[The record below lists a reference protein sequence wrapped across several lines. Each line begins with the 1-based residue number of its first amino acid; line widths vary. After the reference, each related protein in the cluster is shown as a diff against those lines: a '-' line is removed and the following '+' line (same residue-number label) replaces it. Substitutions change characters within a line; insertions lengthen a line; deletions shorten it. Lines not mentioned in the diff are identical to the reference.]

1 MAFKLQDDQG
11 YRVFG
16 LEIQGLMTRFYMGAN
31 PFTAS
36 SLYDLSYIDLDCI
49 QSITPYQAEI
59 EPSGGVA
66 TYQPISIS
74 LAMDRMRG
82 SSIDPHVIFSRLS
95 RSSSIWNGQL
105 VANVLRS
112 DNTPDLVV
120 DSNPSVTYPHL
131 LHIGSESFYCT
142 SQSESGGI
150 YTITTSHRLGFRQ
163 QHQIYLG
170 GTDTP
175 IVSSELVSWRGR
187 QAKIYACSVDQN
199 GNTWDNQIIFQGI
212 IESSPTIEGL
222 NSVTISILPMT
233 AMLDNKV
240 SSGTQKT
247 RLAQGVHYYGDIRNQ
262 LSPLKFMR
270 PEFHAIGFLPYLT
283 IDPGLKTHDEVI
295 SILNDHFKLTVGR
308 VGAFSIFKR
317 MGRYILRINGI
328 DADDDMVFSDSSD
341 LLKQASNEEYSFD
354 VPLLYVA
361 PDPQCISYGISF
373 LGSLAPIL
381 EMQDNRPYQVD
392 LGLKFTVTSFPGTG
406 GGGDPVFY
414 DIRGFALGWR
424 DRDEPYILVQDSLG
438 LPTEADGNLYA
449 IQIKIGEDV
458 VNALATHE
466 EDLGGAYLLHLDM
479 NISENRRLPPFGDW
493 LGEGSPIEISKGLII
508 TRRPAGEVILQ
519 LLESGGG
526 GAINGTYDLQLT
538 GCNLNSSMIDEQS
551 FLSLNSASGITD
563 WMFSLPADELTL
575 REILDPMLKTMGAC
589 IVMNRDS
596 FNPRISLVLLG
607 HEADEDQT
615 ALSDS
620 DFLASKPPYWSNF
633 EDIVTQFKF
642 RYDMHQ
648 EEPTTRI
655 VNNYDAINRLAGETK
670 SMDLDLY
677 GITSDILGGTNA
689 SDFLENF
696 LPTYA
701 RLFRLY
707 GQAVR
712 MWHLSIGTG
721 KGLALDVGSYLKIT
735 SAFLKGYT
743 DAYGVSNKIA
753 MVQSISIDLMGEGTE
768 LKLIHLGDSSPS
780 WNASAKIATIVNTT
794 IIEIES
800 DFYSDAD
807 ISYFKAG
814 DIVDYVL
821 QGSEATVLTKTIASI
836 NGNQITF
843 TANHGMSAGGIIQPT
858 TYLNA
863 QSHHTKRAYIDR
875 SFIYE

>member
-31 PFTAS
+31 PFIAS
-36 SLYDLSYIDLDCI
+36 SLYDLSYTDIDCI

-74 LAMDRMRG
+74 IAMDRMRG
-82 SSIDPHVIFSRLS
+82 SSTDPHVIFSRLS

-112 DNTPDLVV
+112 DDTPDLIV
-120 DSNPSVTYPHL
+120 DSNPSVSYPHL

-150 YTITTSHRLGFRQ
+150 YTITTTHRLGFRQ

-222 NSVTISILPMT
+222 NSVTISILPIT
-233 AMLDNKV
+233 AMLDNKI

-262 LSPLKFMR
+262 LSPLVFR
-270 PEFHAIGFLPYLT
+270 VPNFSAYGYYPLT
-283 IDPGLKTHDEVI
+283 LGTGLKTHDEI
-295 SILNDHFKLTVGR
+295 IKTINDYGALFPSGPFAIL
-308 VGAFSIFKR
+308 KR
-317 MGRYILRINGI
+317 SGRYILRVSQTLGFD
-328 DADDDMVFSDSSD
+328 DALVFSDNSD
-341 LLKQASNEEYSFD
+341 LLIQASNEQFAFD
-354 VPLLYVA
+354 VPLPYIA
-361 PDPQCISYGISF
+361 FDPQAHSFGISF
-373 LGSLAPIL
+373 LGSLAPVR
-381 EMQDNRPYQVD
+381 EKTDDRTYQAD
-392 LGLKFTVTSFPGTG
+392 LGLKFTVTEFPFG
-406 GGGDPVFY
+406 GADPALY

-479 NISENRRLPPFGDW
+479 TISENRRLPPFGDW
-493 LGEGSPIEISKGLII
+493 LGEGSPIEISKGMII

-526 GAINGTYDLQLT
+526 GAINGAYDLQLT
-538 GCNLNSSMIDEQS
+538 GCNLNASVIDEQS

-615 ALSDS
+615 SLSDV

-670 SMDLDLY
+670 SMELDLY

-735 SAFLKGYT
+735 SAFLKGYA

-780 WNASAKIATIVNTT
+780 WNASAKIATIINTT
-794 IIEIES
+794 TIEIES
-800 DFYSDAD
+800 AFYSDAD

-821 QGSEATVLTKTIASI
+821 QGSEATTLTKTIASI
-836 NGNQITF
+836 NANQITF
-843 TANHGMSAGGIIQPT
+843 TSNHGMSAGGIIQPT

-863 QSHHTKRAYIDR
+863 SSHHTKRAYIDR

>member
-36 SLYDLSYIDLDCI
+36 SLYDLSYTDLDCI

-112 DNTPDLVV
+112 DDTPDLVV

-150 YTITTSHRLGFRQ
+150 YTITTTHRLGFRQ

-222 NSVTISILPMT
+222 NSVSISILPIT

-262 LSPLKFMR
+262 LSPLVFR
-270 PEFHAIGFLPYLT
+270 VPNFSAYGWYPLT
-283 IDPGLKTHDEVI
+283 LGNGLKTHDEI
-295 SILNDHFKLTVGR
+295 IKTINDYGATFPSGPFAIL
-308 VGAFSIFKR
+308 KR
-317 MGRYILRINGI
+317 SGRYVLRVSQTLGFD
-328 DADDDMVFSDSSD
+328 DALVFSDNSD
-341 LLKQASNEEYSFD
+341 LLIQASNEQFAFD
-354 VPLLYVA
+354 VPLPYIA
-361 PDPQCISYGISF
+361 FDPQAHSFGISF
-373 LGSLAPIL
+373 LGSLAPIR
-381 EMQDNRPYQVD
+381 EKTDDRVYQSD
-392 LGLKFTVTSFPGTG
+392 LGLKFTVTEFPFG
-406 GGGDPVFY
+406 GADPALY

-424 DRDEPYILVQDSLG
+424 DRDEPYILIQDSLG

-479 NISENRRLPPFGDW
+479 TISENRRLPPFGDW
-493 LGEGSPIEISKGLII
+493 LGEGSPIEISKGMII

-526 GAINGTYDLQLT
+526 GAINGAYDLQLT
-538 GCNLNSSMIDEQS
+538 GCNLNASMIDEQS

-670 SMDLDLY
+670 SMELDLY

-743 DAYGVSNKIA
+743 DAYGVSDKIA

-780 WNASAKIATIVNTT
+780 WNASAKISTIINTT
-794 IIEIES
+794 TIEIEA

-814 DIVDYVL
+814 DVVDYVL
-821 QGSEATVLTKTIASI
+821 QGSEATTLTKTIASI
-836 NGNQITF
+836 SGNQITF
-843 TANHGMSAGGIIQPT
+843 TAVHGMSAGGIIQPT

-863 QSHHTKRAYIDR
+863 QAHHTKRAYIDR
-875 SFIYE
+875 GFKYE

>member
-36 SLYDLSYIDLDCI
+36 SLYDLSYTDLDCI

-82 SSIDPHVIFSRLS
+82 SNIDPHVIFSRLS

-112 DNTPDLVV
+112 DDTPDLMV
-120 DSNPSVTYPHL
+120 DSNPSLTYPHL

-222 NSVTISILPMT
+222 NSVSISILPIT

-262 LSPLKFMR
+262 LSPLVFR
-270 PEFHAIGFLPYLT
+270 VPNFSAYGYYPLT
-283 IDPGLKTHDEVI
+283 LGTGLKTHDEI
-295 SILNDHFKLTVGR
+295 IKTINDYGALFPSGPFAIL
-308 VGAFSIFKR
+308 KR
-317 MGRYILRINGI
+317 SGRYVLRVSQTLGFD
-328 DADDDMVFSDSSD
+328 DALVFSDNSD
-341 LLKQASNEEYSFD
+341 LLIQASNETFAFD
-354 VPLLYVA
+354 VPLPYIA
-361 PDPQCISYGISF
+361 FDPQAHSFGISF
-373 LGSLAPIL
+373 LGSLAPVR
-381 EMQDNRPYQVD
+381 EKTDDRTYQAD
-392 LGLKFTVTSFPGTG
+392 LGLKFTVTEFPFG
-406 GGGDPVFY
+406 GADPALY

-479 NISENRRLPPFGDW
+479 TISENRRLPPFGDW
-493 LGEGSPIEISKGLII
+493 LGEGSPIEISKGMII

-526 GAINGTYDLQLT
+526 GEINGAYDLQLT
-538 GCNLNSSMIDEQS
+538 GCNLHSSIIDEQS

-780 WNASAKIATIVNTT
+780 WNASAKIATIINTT
-794 IIEIES
+794 TIEIEA

-807 ISYFKAG
+807 INYFKVG

-836 NGNQITF
+836 SGNQITF
-843 TANHGMSAGGIIQPT
+843 TATHGMSSGGIIQPT

>member
-36 SLYDLSYIDLDCI
+36 SLYDLSYTDLDCI

-82 SSIDPHVIFSRLS
+82 SNIDPHVIFSRLS
-95 RSSSIWNGQL
+95 RSSSIWSGQL

-112 DNTPDLVV
+112 DDTPDLMV
-120 DSNPSVTYPHL
+120 DSNPSLTYPHL

-262 LSPLKFMR
+262 LSPLVFR
-270 PEFHAIGFLPYLT
+270 VPNFSAYGWYPLT
-283 IDPGLKTHDEVI
+283 LGNGLKTHDEI
-295 SILNDHFKLTVGR
+295 IKTINDYGATFPSGPFAIL
-308 VGAFSIFKR
+308 KR
-317 MGRYILRINGI
+317 SGRYVLRVSQTLGFD
-328 DADDDMVFSDSSD
+328 DALVFSDNSD
-341 LLKQASNEEYSFD
+341 LLIQASNEQFAFD
-354 VPLLYVA
+354 VPLPYIA
-361 PDPQCISYGISF
+361 FDPQAHSFGISF
-373 LGSLAPIL
+373 LGSLAPIR
-381 EMQDNRPYQVD
+381 EKTDDRVYQSD
-392 LGLKFTVTSFPGTG
+392 LGLKFTVTEFPFG
-406 GGGDPVFY
+406 GADPALY

-466 EDLGGAYLLHLDM
+466 EDVGGAYLLHLDM
-479 NISENRRLPPFGDW
+479 NISENRKLPPFGDW
-493 LGEGSPIEISKGLII
+493 LGEGSPIEISKGMII

-526 GAINGTYDLQLT
+526 GAINGAYDLQLT
-538 GCNLNSSMIDEQS
+538 GCNLSASMIDEQS

-735 SAFLKGYT
+735 SAFLKGYA

-780 WNASAKIATIVNTT
+780 WNASAKIATIINTT
-794 IIEIES
+794 TIEIES
-800 DFYSDAD
+800 AFYSDAD

-821 QGSEATVLTKTIASI
+821 QGSEATILTKTIASI
-836 NGNQITF
+836 NANQITF
-843 TANHGMSAGGIIQPT
+843 TSNHGMSAGGIIQPT

-863 QSHHTKRAYIDR
+863 SSHHTKRAYIDR

>member
-36 SLYDLSYIDLDCI
+36 SLYDLSYTDLDCI

-82 SSIDPHVIFSRLS
+82 ASIDPHVIFSRLS
-95 RSSSIWNGQL
+95 RSSSIWGGQL

-120 DSNPSVTYPHL
+120 DSNPSISYPHL

-150 YTITTSHRLGFRQ
+150 YTITTTHRLGFRQ

-262 LSPLKFMR
+262 LSPLVFR
-270 PEFHAIGFLPYLT
+270 VPNFSAYGHYPLT
-283 IDPGLKTHDEVI
+283 LGSGLKTHDEI
-295 SILNDHFKLTVGR
+295 INTINDYGATFPSGPFAIL
-308 VGAFSIFKR
+308 KR
-317 MGRYILRINGI
+317 SGRYVLRVSQTLGFD
-328 DADDDMVFSDSSD
+328 DALVFSDNSD
-341 LLKQASNEEYSFD
+341 LLIQASNEQFAFD
-354 VPLLYVA
+354 VPLPYIA
-361 PDPQCISYGISF
+361 FDPQAHSFGISF
-373 LGSLAPIL
+373 LGSLAPVREKI
-381 EMQDNRPYQVD
+381 DNRVYQSD
-392 LGLKFTVTSFPGTG
+392 LGLKFTVTEFPFG
-406 GGGDPVFY
+406 GADPALY

-493 LGEGSPIEISKGLII
+493 LGEGSPIEISKGMII

-670 SMDLDLY
+670 SMELDLY

-721 KGLALDVGSYLKIT
+721 KGLTLDVGSYLKIT

-780 WNASAKIATIVNTT
+780 WNASAKIATIVSTT
-794 IIEIES
+794 TIEIEA

-807 ISYFKAG
+807 ISYFKVG

-821 QGSEATVLTKTIASI
+821 QGSEATTLTKTIASI
-836 NGNQITF
+836 SGNQITF
-843 TANHGMSAGGIIQPT
+843 TATHGMSSGGIIQPT

>member
-36 SLYDLSYIDLDCI
+36 SLYDLSYTDLDCI

-82 SSIDPHVIFSRLS
+82 SNIDPHVIFSRLS
-95 RSSSIWNGQL
+95 RSSSIWSGQL

-112 DNTPDLVV
+112 DDTPDLMV
-120 DSNPSVTYPHL
+120 DSNPSLTYPHL

-222 NSVTISILPMT
+222 NSVSISILPIT

-262 LSPLKFMR
+262 LSPLVFR
-270 PEFHAIGFLPYLT
+270 VPNFSAYGWYPLT
-283 IDPGLKTHDEVI
+283 LGNGLKTHDEI
-295 SILNDHFKLTVGR
+295 IKTINDYGATFPSGPFAIL
-308 VGAFSIFKR
+308 KR
-317 MGRYILRINGI
+317 SGRYVLRVSQTLGFD
-328 DADDDMVFSDSSD
+328 DALVFSDNSD
-341 LLKQASNEEYSFD
+341 LLIQASNEQFAFD
-354 VPLLYVA
+354 VPLPYIA
-361 PDPQCISYGISF
+361 FDPQAHSFGISF
-373 LGSLAPIL
+373 LGSLAPIR
-381 EMQDNRPYQVD
+381 EKTDDRVYQSD
-392 LGLKFTVTSFPGTG
+392 LGLKFTVTEFPFG
-406 GGGDPVFY
+406 GADPALY

-466 EDLGGAYLLHLDM
+466 EDVGGAYLLHLDM
-479 NISENRRLPPFGDW
+479 NISENRKLPPFGDW
-493 LGEGSPIEISKGLII
+493 LGEGSPIEISKGMII

-526 GAINGTYDLQLT
+526 GAINGAYDLQLT
-538 GCNLNSSMIDEQS
+538 GCNLHSSMIDEQS

-615 ALSDS
+615 SLSDV

-670 SMDLDLY
+670 SMELDLY

-735 SAFLKGYT
+735 SAFLKGYA

-780 WNASAKIATIVNTT
+780 WNASAKIATIINTT
-794 IIEIES
+794 TIEIES
-800 DFYSDAD
+800 AFYSDAD

-821 QGSEATVLTKTIASI
+821 QGSEATTLTKTIASI
-836 NGNQITF
+836 NANQITF
-843 TANHGMSAGGIIQPT
+843 TSNHGMSAGGIIQPT

-863 QSHHTKRAYIDR
+863 SSHHTKRAYIDR

>member
-16 LEIQGLMTRFYMGAN
+16 LEIQGLMTRFYMGHN

-36 SLYDLSYIDLDCI
+36 SLYDLSYTDIDCI

-74 LAMDRMRG
+74 IAMDRMRG
-82 SSIDPHVIFSRLS
+82 SSTDPHVIFSRLS

-112 DNTPDLVV
+112 DDTPNLIV
-120 DSNPSVTYPHL
+120 DSNPSLSYPHL

-150 YTITTSHRLGFRQ
+150 YTITATHRLGFRQ

-262 LSPLKFMR
+262 LSPLVFR
-270 PEFHAIGFLPYLT
+270 VPNFSAYGYYPLT
-283 IDPGLKTHDEVI
+283 LGTGLKTHDEI
-295 SILNDHFKLTVGR
+295 IKTINDYGALFPSGPFAIL
-308 VGAFSIFKR
+308 KR
-317 MGRYILRINGI
+317 SGRYVLRVSQTLGFD
-328 DADDDMVFSDSSD
+328 DALVFSDNSD
-341 LLKQASNEEYSFD
+341 LLIQASNETFAFD
-354 VPLLYVA
+354 VPLPYIA
-361 PDPQCISYGISF
+361 FDPQAHSFGISF
-373 LGSLAPIL
+373 LGSLAPVR
-381 EMQDNRPYQVD
+381 EKTDDRTYQAD
-392 LGLKFTVTSFPGTG
+392 LGLKFTVTEFPFG
-406 GGGDPVFY
+406 GADPALY

-479 NISENRRLPPFGDW
+479 TISENRRLPPFGDW
-493 LGEGSPIEISKGLII
+493 LGEGSPIEISKGMII

-526 GAINGTYDLQLT
+526 GEINGAYDLQLT
-538 GCNLNSSMIDEQS
+538 GCNLHSSIIDEQS

-670 SMDLDLY
+670 SMELDLY

-735 SAFLKGYT
+735 SAFLKGYA

-780 WNASAKIATIVNTT
+780 WNASAKIATIINTT
-794 IIEIES
+794 TIEIES
-800 DFYSDAD
+800 AFYSDAD

-821 QGSEATVLTKTIASI
+821 QGSEATTLTKTIASI
-836 NGNQITF
+836 NANQITF
-843 TANHGMSAGGIIQPT
+843 TSNHGMSAGGIIQPT
-858 TYLNA
+858 TYLNTS
-863 QSHHTKRAYIDR
+863 SHHTKRAYIDR
-875 SFIYE
+875 NFIYE

>member
-82 SSIDPHVIFSRLS
+82 SNIDPHVIFSRLS
-95 RSSSIWNGQL
+95 RSSSIWSGQL

-112 DNTPDLVV
+112 DDTPDLMV
-120 DSNPSVTYPHL
+120 DSNPSLTYPHL

-222 NSVTISILPMT
+222 NSVIISILPMT

-262 LSPLKFMR
+262 LSPLVFR
-270 PEFHAIGFLPYLT
+270 VPNFSAYGHYPLT
-283 IDPGLKTHDEVI
+283 LGSGLKTHDEI
-295 SILNDHFKLTVGR
+295 INTINDYGATFPSGPFAIL
-308 VGAFSIFKR
+308 KR
-317 MGRYILRINGI
+317 SGRYVLRVSQTLGFD
-328 DADDDMVFSDSSD
+328 DALVFSDNSD
-341 LLKQASNEEYSFD
+341 LLIQASNEQFAFD
-354 VPLLYVA
+354 VPLPYIA
-361 PDPQCISYGISF
+361 FDPQAHSFGISF
-373 LGSLAPIL
+373 LGSLAPVR
-381 EMQDNRPYQVD
+381 EKTDDRVYQSD
-392 LGLKFTVTSFPGTG
+392 LGLKFTVTEFPFG
-406 GGGDPVFY
+406 GADPALY

-479 NISENRRLPPFGDW
+479 TISENRRLPPFGDW
-493 LGEGSPIEISKGLII
+493 LGEGSPIEISKGMII

-670 SMDLDLY
+670 SMELDLY

-780 WNASAKIATIVNTT
+780 WNASAKIATIVSTT
-794 IIEIES
+794 TIEIEA

-807 ISYFKAG
+807 ISYFKVG

-821 QGSEATVLTKTIASI
+821 QGSEATTLTKTIASI
-836 NGNQITF
+836 SGNQITF
-843 TANHGMSAGGIIQPT
+843 TATHGMSSGGIIQPT

>member
-36 SLYDLSYIDLDCI
+36 SLYDLSYTDLDCI

-82 SSIDPHVIFSRLS
+82 ASIDPHVIFSRLS
-95 RSSSIWNGQL
+95 RSSSIWGGQL

-120 DSNPSVTYPHL
+120 DSNPSISYPHL

-150 YTITTSHRLGFRQ
+150 YTITTTHRLGFRQ

-222 NSVTISILPMT
+222 NSVIISILPMT

-262 LSPLKFMR
+262 LSPLVFR
-270 PEFHAIGFLPYLT
+270 VPNFSAYGHYPLT
-283 IDPGLKTHDEVI
+283 LGSGLKTHDEI
-295 SILNDHFKLTVGR
+295 INTINDYGATFPSGPFAIL
-308 VGAFSIFKR
+308 KR
-317 MGRYILRINGI
+317 SGRYVLRVSQTLGFD
-328 DADDDMVFSDSSD
+328 DALVFSDNSD
-341 LLKQASNEEYSFD
+341 LLIQASNEQFAFD
-354 VPLLYVA
+354 VPLPYIA
-361 PDPQCISYGISF
+361 FDPQAHSFGISF
-373 LGSLAPIL
+373 LGSLAPVR
-381 EMQDNRPYQVD
+381 EKTDDRVYQSD
-392 LGLKFTVTSFPGTG
+392 LGLKFTVTEFPFG
-406 GGGDPVFY
+406 GADPALY

-479 NISENRRLPPFGDW
+479 TISENRRLPPFGDW
-493 LGEGSPIEISKGLII
+493 LGEGSPIEISKGMII

-670 SMDLDLY
+670 SMELDLY

-780 WNASAKIATIVNTT
+780 WNASAKIATIVSTT
-794 IIEIES
+794 TIEIEA

-807 ISYFKAG
+807 ISYFKVG

-821 QGSEATVLTKTIASI
+821 QGSEATTLTKTIASI
-836 NGNQITF
+836 SGNQITF
-843 TANHGMSAGGIIQPT
+843 TATHGMSSGGIIQPT

>member
-36 SLYDLSYIDLDCI
+36 SLYDLSYTDIDCI

-82 SSIDPHVIFSRLS
+82 ASIDPHVIFSRLS
-95 RSSSIWNGQL
+95 RSSSIWGGQL

-120 DSNPSVTYPHL
+120 DSNPSISYPHL

-150 YTITTSHRLGFRQ
+150 YTITTTHRLGFRQ

-262 LSPLKFMR
+262 LSPLVFR
-270 PEFHAIGFLPYLT
+270 VPNFSAYGHYPLT
-283 IDPGLKTHDEVI
+283 LGSGLKTHDEI
-295 SILNDHFKLTVGR
+295 INTINDYGATFPSGPFAIL
-308 VGAFSIFKR
+308 KR
-317 MGRYILRINGI
+317 SGRYVLRVSQTLGFD
-328 DADDDMVFSDSSD
+328 DALVFSDNSD
-341 LLKQASNEEYSFD
+341 LLIQASNEQFAFD
-354 VPLLYVA
+354 VPLPYIA
-361 PDPQCISYGISF
+361 FDPQAHSFGISF
-373 LGSLAPIL
+373 LGSLAPVREKI
-381 EMQDNRPYQVD
+381 DNRVYQSD
-392 LGLKFTVTSFPGTG
+392 LGLKFTVTEFPFG
-406 GGGDPVFY
+406 GADPALY

-479 NISENRRLPPFGDW
+479 TISENRRLPPFGDW
-493 LGEGSPIEISKGLII
+493 LGEGSPIEISKGMII
-508 TRRPAGEVILQ
+508 TRRPACEVILQ

-670 SMDLDLY
+670 SMELDLY

-721 KGLALDVGSYLKIT
+721 KGLTLDVGSYLKIT

-780 WNASAKIATIVNTT
+780 WNASAKIATIVSTT
-794 IIEIES
+794 TIEIEA

-807 ISYFKAG
+807 ISYFKVG

-821 QGSEATVLTKTIASI
+821 QGSEATTLTKTIASI
-836 NGNQITF
+836 SGNQITF
-843 TANHGMSAGGIIQPT
+843 TATHGMSSGGIIQPT

>member
-36 SLYDLSYIDLDCI
+36 SLYDLSYTDIDCI

-66 TYQPISIS
+66 TYQPISVSI
-74 LAMDRMRG
+74 AMDRMRG
-82 SSIDPHVIFSRLS
+82 SSTDPHVIFSRLS

-112 DNTPDLVV
+112 DDTPDLIV
-120 DSNPSVTYPHL
+120 DSNPSVSYPHL

-222 NSVTISILPMT
+222 NSVTISILPIT
-233 AMLDNKV
+233 AMLDNKI

-262 LSPLKFMR
+262 ISPLVFR
-270 PEFHAIGFLPYLT
+270 VPNFSAYGYYPLT
-283 IDPGLKTHDEVI
+283 LGTGLKTHDEI
-295 SILNDHFKLTVGR
+295 IKTINDYGALFPSGPFAIL
-308 VGAFSIFKR
+308 KR
-317 MGRYILRINGI
+317 SGRYILRVSQTLGFD
-328 DADDDMVFSDSSD
+328 DALVFSDNSD
-341 LLKQASNEEYSFD
+341 LLIQASNETFAFD
-354 VPLLYVA
+354 VPLPYIA
-361 PDPQCISYGISF
+361 FDPQAHSFGISF
-373 LGSLAPIL
+373 LGSLAPVREKTDDRI
-381 EMQDNRPYQVD
+381 YQAD
-392 LGLKFTVTSFPGTG
+392 LGLKFTVTEFPFG
-406 GGGDPVFY
+406 GADPALY

-479 NISENRRLPPFGDW
+479 TISENRRLPPFGDW
-493 LGEGSPIEISKGLII
+493 LGEGSPIEISKGMII

-526 GAINGTYDLQLT
+526 GAINGAYDLQLT
-538 GCNLNSSMIDEQS
+538 GCNLNASVIDEQS

-615 ALSDS
+615 SLSDV

-670 SMDLDLY
+670 SMELDLY

-735 SAFLKGYT
+735 SAFLKGYA

-780 WNASAKIATIVNTT
+780 WNASAKIATIINTT
-794 IIEIES
+794 TIEIES
-800 DFYSDAD
+800 AFYSDAD

-821 QGSEATVLTKTIASI
+821 QGSEATTLTKTIASI
-836 NGNQITF
+836 NANQITF
-843 TANHGMSAGGIIQPT
+843 TSNHGMSAGGIIQPT

-863 QSHHTKRAYIDR
+863 SSHHTKRAYIDR

>member
-36 SLYDLSYIDLDCI
+36 SLYDLSYTDIDCI

-74 LAMDRMRG
+74 IAMDRMRG
-82 SSIDPHVIFSRLS
+82 SSTDPHVIFSRLS

-112 DNTPDLVV
+112 DDTPDLIV
-120 DSNPSVTYPHL
+120 DSNPSVSYPHL

-233 AMLDNKV
+233 AMLDNKI

-262 LSPLKFMR
+262 LSPLVFR
-270 PEFHAIGFLPYLT
+270 VPNFSAYGYYPLT
-283 IDPGLKTHDEVI
+283 LGTGLKTHDEI
-295 SILNDHFKLTVGR
+295 IKTINDYGALFPSGPFAIL
-308 VGAFSIFKR
+308 KR
-317 MGRYILRINGI
+317 SGRYILRVSQTLGFD
-328 DADDDMVFSDSSD
+328 DALVFSDNSD
-341 LLKQASNEEYSFD
+341 LLIQASNEQFAFD
-354 VPLLYVA
+354 VPLPYIA
-361 PDPQCISYGISF
+361 FDPQAHSFGISF
-373 LGSLAPIL
+373 LGSLAPVR
-381 EMQDNRPYQVD
+381 EKTDDRTYQAD
-392 LGLKFTVTSFPGTG
+392 LGLKFTVTEFPFG
-406 GGGDPVFY
+406 GADPALY

-466 EDLGGAYLLHLDM
+466 EAIGDAYLLHLDM
-479 NISENRRLPPFGDW
+479 TISENRRLPPFGDW
-493 LGEGSPIEISKGLII
+493 LGEGSPIEISKGMII

-526 GAINGTYDLQLT
+526 GAINGSYDLQLT

-615 ALSDS
+615 SLYDT

-670 SMDLDLY
+670 SMELDLY

-735 SAFLKGYT
+735 SAFLKGYA

-780 WNASAKIATIVNTT
+780 WNASAKIATIINTT
-794 IIEIES
+794 TIEIES
-800 DFYSDAD
+800 AFYSDAD

-821 QGSEATVLTKTIASI
+821 QGSEATILTKTIASI
-836 NGNQITF
+836 NANQITF
-843 TANHGMSAGGIIQPT
+843 TSNHGMSAGGIIQPT

-863 QSHHTKRAYIDR
+863 SSHHTKRAYIDR

>member
-16 LEIQGLMTRFYMGAN
+16 LEIQGLMTRFYMGHN
-31 PFTAS
+31 PFISS
-36 SLYDLSYIDLDCI
+36 SLFDLSYTDLDCI
-49 QSITPYQAEI
+49 QSITPYQASI

-74 LAMDRMRG
+74 LSMDRMRG
-82 SSIDPHVIFSRLS
+82 SSTDPHVIFSRLS

-112 DNTPDLVV
+112 DDTPNLIV
-120 DSNPSVTYPHL
+120 DSNPSVSYPHL

-150 YTITTSHRLGFRQ
+150 YTITTSQRLGFRQ

-199 GNTWDNQIIFQGI
+199 GNTSDNQIIFQGI

-262 LSPLKFMR
+262 LSPLIFR
-270 PEFHAIGFLPYLT
+270 YPEFQAFGLFPLVLGS
-283 IDPGLKTHDEVI
+283 GLKTHDEVI
-295 SILNDHFKLTVGR
+295 SLFNAYGDGISEK
-308 VGAFSIFKR
+308 FSILKR
-317 MGRYILRINGI
+317 SGRYLLRINGF
-328 DADDDMVFSDSSD
+328 DADDSLVFSDSSD
-341 LLKQASNEEYSFD
+341 LLIQVSNETYSFD
-354 VPLLYVA
+354 VPLPFVA
-361 PDPQCISYGISF
+361 LDPQAVSFGISF
-373 LGSLAPIL
+373 LGSVAPASEL
-381 EMQDNRPYQVD
+381 PDNRSYQVD
-392 LGLKFTVTSFPGTG
+392 LGLKFTATKFFGANSAYPIL
-406 GGGDPVFY
+406 Y

-466 EDLGGAYLLHLDM
+466 EAIGDAYLLHLDM
-479 NISENRRLPPFGDW
+479 TTQENRQLPPFGDW
-493 LGEGSPIEISKGLII
+493 LGEGSPIEISKGMII

-526 GAINGTYDLQLT
+526 GEINGAYDLQLT
-538 GCNLNSSMIDEQS
+538 GCNLHSSMIDEQS

-563 WMFSLPADELTL
+563 WIFSLPADELTL

-589 IVMNRDS
+589 IVMNRNS
-596 FNPRISLVLLG
+596 FNPKIKLILLG
-607 HEADEDQT
+607 HEADEGQLS
-615 ALSDS
+615 LSDT

-642 RYDMHQ
+642 NYDMHQ
-648 EEPTTRI
+648 EEPTSRI

-670 SMDLDLY
+670 SMELNLY

-689 SDFLENF
+689 SDFLESF

-712 MWHLSIGTG
+712 MWSLSIGTG
-721 KGLALDVGSYLKIT
+721 KGLALDVGGYLKIT
-735 SAFLKGYT
+735 SQFLKGYSDTYGIT
-743 DAYGVSNKIA
+743 DEIA
-753 MVQSISIDLMGEGTE
+753 MIQEISIDLMGEGTD
-768 LKLIHLGDSSPS
+768 LKLVHLGDSSPS
-780 WNASAKIATIVNTT
+780 WNASAKILNIINTT
-794 IIEIES
+794 TIEIEP

-807 ISYFKAG
+807 IDYFKVG
-814 DIVDYVL
+814 DVIDYFM
-821 QGSEATVLTKTIASI
+821 QGSEATILTKTIASI
-836 NGNQITF
+836 NANQITF
-843 TANHGMSAGGIIQPT
+843 TSTHGFSAGGIIQPT

-863 QSHHTKRAYIDR
+863 LSHHTKRAYIDR